1 MENNERIQLSTGS
14 FSAEELEHIFTK
26 LPFEISFVSADNV
39 VRFFSDKPSEEKLFM
54 RSKPSLGKDLH
65 VCHPKKYVP
74 LMEQVI
80 NDFKSGAQSHAR
92 FWRQDHQGKFI
103 CIDYYA
109 MRNAAGVF
117 IGSLEV
123 VQDVTDIR
131 KLEGDRNEVLYL

>member
-26 LPFEISFVSADNV
+26 LPFEISFVGPDDT
-39 VRFFSDKPSEEKLFM
+39 VRFFSDKPAEEKLFM

-65 VCHPKKYVP
+65 VCHPKKYIP

-80 NDFKSGAQSHAR
+80 ADFKSGAQSHAR

-103 CIDYYA
+103 SIDYYA
-109 MRNAAGVF
+109 LRDAE
-117 IGSLEV
+117 GSYMGALET
-123 VQDVTDIR
+123 VQDISDLK

>member
-14 FSAEELEHIFTK
+14 FTSEELEHIFRT
-26 LPFEISFVSADNV
+26 LPFEISFVSADDTV
-39 VRFFSDKPSEEKLFM
+39 QFFSDKPAEEKLFM

-80 NDFKSGAQSHAR
+80 ADFKSGAQSHAR

-103 CIDYYA
+103 SINYYA
-109 MRNAAGVF
+109 MRNAEGVF

-123 VQDVTDIR
+123 VQDISDLR

>member
-1 MENNERIQLSTGS
+1 MEIIERLQLSTGS
-14 FSAEELEHIFTK
+14 FTAAELELIFKT
-26 LPFEISFVSADNV
+26 LPFEISFVSADNI
-39 VRFFSDKPSEEKLFM
+39 VRFFSDKPAEEKLFM

-65 VCHPKKYVP
+65 VCHPKKYIP

-92 FWRQDHQGKFI
+92 FWRQDHLGKFI

-109 MRNAAGVF
+109 MKNADGEF

-123 VQDVTDIR
+123 VQDISDVK

>member
-14 FSAEELEHIFTK
+14 FTVEELEHIFSK
-26 LPFEISFVSADNV
+26 LPFEISFVSADNT
-39 VRFFSDKPSEEKLFM
+39 VRFFSDKPAEEKLFQ
-54 RSKPSLGKDLH
+54 RSKPSIGKDLH

-80 NDFKSGAQSHAR
+80 EDFKSGAQSHAR
-92 FWRQDHQGKFI
+92 FWRQDQQGKFI
-103 CIDYYA
+103 SINYYA
-109 MRNAAGVF
+109 MRNADGEF

-123 VQDVTDIR
+123 VQDITDLR

>member
-14 FSAEELEHIFTK
+14 FNVEELEHIFKT
-26 LPFEISFVSADNV
+26 LPFEIGFVRADNSV
-39 VRFFSDKPSEEKLFM
+39 GFFSDKPAEEKLFM
-54 RSKPSLGKDLH
+54 RSKAAIDKDLH
-65 VCHPKKYVP
+65 VCHPKKYIP

-103 CIDYYA
+103 SINYYA
-109 MRNAAGVF
+109 LRNAEG
-117 IGSLEV
+117 IYLGSLET
-123 VQDVTDIR
+123 VQDITDLR

>member
-1 MENNERIQLSTGS
+1 MENNDRIQLPTGS
-14 FSAEELEHIFTK
+14 FNAEELEHIFRT
-26 LPFEISFVSADNV
+26 LPFEISFVRADSTV
-39 VRFFSDKPSEEKLFM
+39 GFFSDKPAEEKLFM

-65 VCHPKKYVP
+65 VCHPKKYIP

-103 CIDYYA
+103 SIDYYA
-109 MRNAAGVF
+109 MRNTDGIF
-117 IGSLEV
+117 LGSLEV
-123 VQDVTDIR
+123 VQNITELK

>member
-1 MENNERIQLSTGS
+1 MENNERIQLPTGS
-14 FSAEELEHIFTK
+14 FNAEELEQIFRT
-26 LPFEISFVSADNV
+26 LPFEISFVSADNTV
-39 VRFFSDKPSEEKLFM
+39 QFFSNKTDDRLFM
-54 RSKPSLGKDLH
+54 RSKAAIGKDLH
-65 VCHPKKYVP
+65 VCHPKKYIP

-103 CIDYYA
+103 SIDYYS
-109 MRNAAGVF
+109 MRNAEGEF

-123 VQDVTDIR
+123 VQDITDLR

>member
-1 MENNERIQLSTGS
+1 MEINERIQLSTGS
-14 FSAEELEHIFTK
+14 FTSEELEHIFRT
-26 LPFEISFVSADNV
+26 LPFEISFVSADDTV
-39 VRFFSDKPSEEKLFM
+39 QFFSDKPAEEKLFM

-80 NDFKSGAQSHAR
+80 ADFKSGAQSHAR

-103 CIDYYA
+103 SINYYA
-109 MRNAAGVF
+109 MRNAEGVF

-123 VQDVTDIR
+123 VQDISDLR